1 MIKDASIRKCAQVGY
16 TEQGSTLSFW
26 VSKEL
31 LGPAQ
36 LCFAQWHGRV
46 KKQNMAS
53 LLDPPCQASSS
64 SHGEKQSQA
73 GNGHRTLTRRSSKLE
88 GP

>member
-16 TEQGSTLSFW
+16 TEQGSTLS
-26 VSKEL
+26 
-31 LGPAQ
+31 PAQ

-53 LLDPPCQASSS
+53 LMDPPCQASSS
-64 SHGEKQSQA
+64 SRGEKQSQA
-73 GNGHRTLTRRSSKLE
+73 GNGRRTLTRRSSKLE